1 MPSRFRLVQDHPIA
15 ALLVAV
21 VLALAGL
28 AFGLYPR
35 AESGIDGVQLT
46 LQEGAFGPVVGFTD
60 EGTARDYEQLIRGI
74 VRSPGKG
81 APPEDLIE
89 FFVAFM
95 QPCAVR
101 LAPGMRVRPVD
112 RTVVERGLWCE
123 VLDGEHAGLEQFT
136 GEDGRYRFEG
146 VAGELDLSVTRDGY
160 HEQRASVN
168 VARDRTLDFR
178 LESLPAGTP
187 FEAGRRLVNDE
198 IAPGRYFADPV
209 SGCFWERLGATGGV
223 LASEFLAFDAGQEI
237 VDIAAS
243 DHMFHSDSDC
253 GDWRLAPVA
262 SPPAGRIPAGR
273 WLVGEQVEPGEY
285 VTDAGTGCYWA
296 RLRRFSGETRLDA
309 IDNEFVAAGGRRSV
323 TVLPTD
329 AGFFSDPACGTW
341 TRSGGVSAFRA
352 TETGKTDGELER
364 NRERYRS
371 HRATH

>member
-123 VLDGEHAGLEQFT
+123 VLDGEHAG
-136 GEDGRYRFEG
+136 
-146 VAGELDLSVTRDGY
+146 
-160 HEQRASVN
+160 
-168 VARDRTLDFR
+168 
-178 LESLPAGTP
+178 
-187 FEAGRRLVNDE
+187 RRL
-198 IAPGRYFADPV
+198 
-209 SGCFWERLGATGGV
+209 L
-223 LASEFLAFDAGQEI
+223 
-237 VDIAAS
+237 
-243 DHMFHSDSDC
+243 
-253 GDWRLAPVA
+253 
-262 SPPAGRIPAGR
+262 IPLMAI
-273 WLVGEQVEPGEY
+273 EPGE
-285 VTDAGTGCYWA
+285 
-296 RLRRFSGETRLDA
+296 LRGLLWVPPALIPETSVPVVPTAYRWPTA
-309 IDNEFVAAGGRRSV
+309 VAAECEGLQER
-323 TVLPTD
+323 LEEQL
-329 AGFFSDPACGTW
+329 SDPPPPPGPPPVRKAP
-341 TRSGGVSAFRA
+341 R
-352 TETGKTDGELER
+352 
-364 NRERYRS
+364 
-371 HRATH
+371 